1 MRIEAGQS
9 AKFIFRST
17 NYCILE
23 EPPHKGM
30 SIGRIL
36 VEAVFIFFSLE
47 TGLIYPTG
55 YFLNDRGFQVCMI
68 LTLVLKGVIVLHYH
82 NEVM

>member
-1 MRIEAGQS
+1 
-9 AKFIFRST
+9 
-17 NYCILE
+17 
-23 EPPHKGM
+23 M

-55 YFLNDRGFQVCMI
+55 YFLNDRGFQVSMI
-68 LTLVLKGVIVLHYH
+68 LSLVLKDVIVLPFTDV
-82 NEVM
+82 NTKWQ

>member
-1 MRIEAGQS
+1 
-9 AKFIFRST
+9 
-17 NYCILE
+17 
-23 EPPHKGM
+23 M

-55 YFLNDRGFQVCMI
+55 YFLNDRGFQVSMI
-68 LTLVLKGVIVLHYH
+68 LTLVLKDVKFYTTTMKLCEGLQVQ
-82 NEVM
+82 